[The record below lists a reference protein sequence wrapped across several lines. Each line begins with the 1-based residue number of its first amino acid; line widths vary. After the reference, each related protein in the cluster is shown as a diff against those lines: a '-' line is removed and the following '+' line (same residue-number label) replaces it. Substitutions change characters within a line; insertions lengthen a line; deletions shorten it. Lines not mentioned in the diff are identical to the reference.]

1 MGLGGREGTVG
12 SHVGSGVTWRE
23 MNAVAMGA
31 GWGTGRMRP
40 AVMKVAG
47 RGRLVRQGPLGEWG
61 GGRGWKPVYR

>member
-1 MGLGGREGTVG
+1 
-12 SHVGSGVTWRE
+12 

-31 GWGTGRMRP
+31 GWGTGRMCP